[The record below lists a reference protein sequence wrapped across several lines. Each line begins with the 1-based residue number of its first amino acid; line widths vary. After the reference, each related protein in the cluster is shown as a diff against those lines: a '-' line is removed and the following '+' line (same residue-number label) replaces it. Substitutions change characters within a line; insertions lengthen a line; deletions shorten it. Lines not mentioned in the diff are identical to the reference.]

1 MPVPSK
7 VPSKVPKMS
16 AAPPLPFLGPIRFP
30 PRPWA
35 PLSDAE
41 YEALRPILAAP
52 PGRRGRKPE
61 NLRRTLDAVF
71 WIAASTRPWRALPP
85 ELGKPN
91 SVARALRRWAR
102 AGLLS
107 VLLARA
113 VRRDAAPVL
122 RGLAYWLC
130 RAFRRMAKLVGTL
143 SMRLV
148 RDVLRLVD
156 AWPANPL
163 HLPDRNLSQR
173 AKAELDRLGIA
184 LKTQV
189 RHLGRADPPLSGP
202 ALHAATRAT
211 LGCIRAIRA
220 GWRLMRL
227 GVLGNRHEWKL
238 R

>member
-1 MPVPSK
+1 
-7 VPSKVPKMS
+7 MS
-16 AAPPLPFLGPIRFP
+16 AAPLPFLGPIRFP

-35 PLSDAE
+35 QLSDAE
-41 YEALRPILAAP
+41 YEALRPVLAAP

-71 WIAASTRPWRALPP
+71 WVAAGTAPWKDLPP

-91 SVARALRRWAR
+91 SVARALRRWAK

-107 VLLARA
+107 VLLVRA
-113 VRRDAAPVL
+113 TRKDASRVL

-130 RAFRRMAKLVGTL
+130 RAFRRMAKLVGTTSL
-143 SMRLV
+143 LLV

-163 HLPDRNLSQR
+163 RLPDRNLSQT
-173 AKAELDRLGIA
+173 AQAELDRLGIG
-184 LKTQV
+184 LKMYARRISRAGRSQV
-189 RHLGRADPPLSGP
+189 LPPAETLQ
-202 ALHAATRAT
+202 ACIKAAR
-211 LGCIRAIRA
+211 GCIRAIRA

-227 GVLGNRHEWKL
+227 AKLGNRSEWKT